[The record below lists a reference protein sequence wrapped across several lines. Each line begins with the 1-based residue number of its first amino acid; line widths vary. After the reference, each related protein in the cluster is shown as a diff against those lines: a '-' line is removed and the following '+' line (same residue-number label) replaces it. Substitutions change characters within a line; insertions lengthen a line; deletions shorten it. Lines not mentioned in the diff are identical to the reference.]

1 MSESVEGA
9 LELHIGRRSMA
20 AFFLPVVAGCVALA
34 AVFAAPAGAQV
45 YPPNQCSLA
54 LSVSAA
60 IPGQTIIAGSA
71 NCSPGFAAGATV
83 TITIE
88 SDPVYLGT
96 ATADANGQFST
107 PVTIP
112 EDTPLGRHTVVA
124 TGRRADGSTPA
135 TGAGLMIM
143 SGTADARAEGAA
155 GGLAFTG
162 SDSLPLV
169 WIALALL
176 TVGTAFVL
184 AVRRRAQARRNIS
197 A

>member
-1 MSESVEGA
+1 MSEFVEGV
-9 LELHIGRRSMA
+9 ELHIGHRSMA
-20 AFFLPVVAGCVALA
+20 ASFLAALTGCVALA
-34 AVFAAPAGAQV
+34 GVSSAPAGAQV
-45 YPPNQCSLA
+45 YPPNRCSLA

-71 NCSPGFAAGATV
+71 NCSPGFAAGARV
-83 TITIE
+83 EITLE

-96 ATADANGQFST
+96 VTADANGQFST

-112 EDTPLGRHTVVA
+112 GDATPGSHTVVA
-124 TGRRADGSTPA
+124 TGQGANGTTPA
-135 TGAGLMIM
+135 ISAGLTIM
-143 SGTADARAEGAA
+143 SGTAGARAGGAA
-155 GGLAFTG
+155 GALAFTG

-184 AVRRRAQARRNIS
+184 AVRRRAQARRS
-197 A
+197 LKA

>member
-1 MSESVEGA
+1 MHV
-9 LELHIGRRSMA
+9 GRRNIA
-20 AFFLPVVAGCVALA
+20 ASSFAVLTACVALA
-34 AVFAAPAGAQV
+34 SVFAAPAGAQV

-60 IPGQTIIAGSA
+60 IPGQTIVAGSA

-83 TITIE
+83 EITLE
-88 SDPVYLGT
+88 SDPVHL
-96 ATADANGQFST
+96 ATVRADADGQFST

-112 EDTPLGRHTVVA
+112 ADATPGSHSVVA
-124 TGRRADGSTPA
+124 TGQGASGSTP
-135 TGAGLMIM
+135 TIRAGLTVM
-143 SGTADARAEGAA
+143 SGTAGARAEGAA
-155 GGLAFTG
+155 GGLPFTG

>member
-1 MSESVEGA
+1 
-9 LELHIGRRSMA
+9 MA
-20 AFFLPVVAGCVALA
+20 ASVVAALAGCVALA
-34 AVFAAPAGAQV
+34 AVFAAPVGAQV

-60 IPGQTIIAGSA
+60 VPGQTIIAGSA

-83 TITIE
+83 TITLE

-96 ATADANGQFST
+96 ATADADGQFSI

-112 EDTPLGRHTVVA
+112 GDATPGAHSVVA
-124 TGRRADGSTPA
+124 TGQGASGSPPTIR
-135 TGAGLMIM
+135 AGLMIM
-143 SGTADARAEGAA
+143 SGTAGARSEGAA
-155 GGLAFTG
+155 GALAFTG

>member
-1 MSESVEGA
+1 M
-9 LELHIGRRSMA
+9 ELHVGRRTIA
-20 AFFLPVVAGCVALA
+20 ASSLAVLTGCVAVA

-45 YPPNQCSLA
+45 YPPNRCSLA

-83 TITIE
+83 EITLE
-88 SDPVYLGT
+88 SDPVHLAT
-96 ATADANGQFST
+96 VTADGSGQFST

-112 EDTPLGRHTVVA
+112 GGATPGSHSVVA
-124 TGRRADGSTPA
+124 TGQGADGSTPA
-135 TGAGLMIM
+135 ISAGLTIM
-143 SGTADARAEGAA
+143 SGTAGARAEGAA
-155 GGLAFTG
+155 GRLPFTG
-162 SDSLPLV
+162 SDSVPLV

>member
-1 MSESVEGA
+1 
-9 LELHIGRRSMA
+9 LHIGRRSMA
-20 AFFLPVVAGCVALA
+20 ASFLAALTGCVALA
-34 AVFAAPAGAQV
+34 GVFAAPAGAQV
-45 YPPNQCSLA
+45 YPPNRCSLA

-83 TITIE
+83 EITLE
-88 SDPVYLGT
+88 SDPVHLAT
-96 ATADANGQFST
+96 VTADADGQFST

-112 EDTPLGRHTVVA
+112 GDAAPGSHSVVA
-124 TGRRADGSTPA
+124 TGQGSSGSRPTIR
-135 TGAGLMIM
+135 AGLMIM
-143 SGTADARAEGAA
+143 SGAAGAREGGAA
-155 GGLAFTG
+155 GALAFTG

-184 AVRRRAQARRNIS
+184 AVRRRAQARRHLS
-197 A
+197 G

>member
-1 MSESVEGA
+1 
-9 LELHIGRRSMA
+9 LHIGRRGIA
-20 AFFLPVVAGCVALA
+20 ASSLAVLTGCVVLA
-34 AVFAAPAGAQV
+34 AVFAAPARAQV

-71 NCSPGFAAGATV
+71 NCSPGFSAGATV
-83 TITIE
+83 EITLE
-88 SDPVYLGT
+88 SDPVHLAT
-96 ATADANGQFST
+96 VTADADGQFST

-112 EDTPLGRHTVVA
+112 GDAAPGAHSVVA
-124 TGRRADGSTPA
+124 TGQGASGSTP
-135 TGAGLMIM
+135 TIRAGLTVM
-143 SGTADARAEGAA
+143 SGTAGARAEGAA
-155 GGLAFTG
+155 GALPFTG

-176 TVGTAFVL
+176 TVGTTFVL

-197 A
+197 V